1 MDEDVRGKKNRGEKR
16 NGMEGRGQAGSVS
29 LGSHTD
35 CPSWRQNLSA
45 LKVRQPDTDALDL
58 NDCAPFLFH
67 SEILIHKLALLF
79 GGVSFSGHLCYLH
92 WAVSFIYHLK
102 HSRLEGN

>member
-35 CPSWRQNLSA
+35 CPPWRQNLSA

-79 GGVSFSGHLCYLH
+79 GGVSFSGHLCCLH